1 MSDPLLLPPAVLVEV
16 KKILPFGLLVG
27 LSNGGEG
34 IIRERELAWGD
45 PSRTG
50 WRRRFRPGQQLSAI
64 PLGAGHDERP
74 EFSLRLA
81 DSDPWGTVTERYPLG
96 RLVQGTVTGVQPYG
110 VFIELEPGVTGLLHL
125 SRLPPTA
132 QQDDPTTLFWHGDHI
147 CVTIERLDPK
157 KRQIGLSLGRALLR
171 RWEGQ
176 HPPTAGGA
184 PPMTPAPDPG
194 PTALSEPAL
203 PAWRVLTVEDDA
215 AQLRA
220 LAGWMEQA
228 GLHVQSAQSAE
239 EALALLREEPPD
251 LVLTD
256 FGLPGMSGVEL
267 LRGLRGRWPGL
278 RTALMTDWAR
288 ASEQLGLVEE
298 LRRQGT
304 HLLIKP
310 LRPDDLTALLTSD
323 ALPAD
328 EGDGEAAEIALD
340 IVPVPTIEEPRSNQL
355 ARTLRRVC
363 TATGAAQA
371 VIFAVSPP
379 KRQVSIAETYGS
391 AELSREALLDLFHS
405 PVRDVAE
412 DRQLFRVD
420 DARLVEPRV
429 RYLTPLLDFRSCLGL
444 RLPAN
449 LPEHYALF
457 LFSPQPR
464 AFGDVHVEHAR
475 AAAVAAAA
483 LIERE
488 QFQIHAL
495 DLQRLALLGQL
506 SRALAHE
513 INHQLSPINFMLHGI
528 GRQFSLLEQSA
539 ARDPEQLGGRLAS
552 VGETL
557 QELSQSVRN
566 LSDTARLFGRL
577 AVQTREQ
584 TVALRDVLH
593 ETVLLVR
600 DMADRAH
607 IGLDL
612 TVDDDAPL
620 IRIHQTQLQQ
630 MVLNILINAVQQLQI
645 MRQHPIGRVALHAKR
660 VQNGSA
666 VLAQICIE
674 DDGPGIHHQL
684 WERIFELGFTTRTD
698 EGSGLGLHIT
708 RSLAE
713 ANNGRVFVA
722 ESAILWGSTLVIE
735 LPAVEGA

>member
-1 MSDPLLLPPAVLVEV
+1 MSDPLLPPPAVLVEV
-16 KKILPFGLLVG
+16 KKVLPFGLLVG
-27 LSNGGEG
+27 LSDGGEG

-45 PSRTG
+45 HNRTG

-64 PLGAGHDERP
+64 PLGAGRDERP

-110 VFIELEPGVTGLLHL
+110 AFIELEPGVTGLLHIT
-125 SRLPPTA
+125 RLPSAVQQHNLTA
-132 QQDDPTTLFWHGDHI
+132 LFWHGDHVR
-147 CVTIERLDPK
+147 VTIERLDPK
-157 KRQIGLSLGRALLR
+157 NRQIGLSLGRALLR
-171 RWEGQ
+171 RWEGRQ
-176 HPPTAGGA
+176 PPTASGT
-184 PPMTPAPDPG
+184 PPTVPTTDPDP
-194 PTALSEPAL
+194 AVLEDPAL
-203 PAWRVLTVEDDA
+203 PSWRVLAVEDDA

-228 GLHVQSAQSAE
+228 GLLVRPAQSAE
-239 EALALLREEPPD
+239 EALALLGEEPPD

-267 LRGLRGRWPGL
+267 LRELRERWPGL

-288 ASEQLGLVEE
+288 ASEQLGLIEE
-298 LRRQGT
+298 LRHQGT

-323 ALPAD
+323 APLVD
-328 EGDGEAAEIALD
+328 ESDESVELAIDLAPL
-340 IVPVPTIEEPRSNQL
+340 PTIEEPRSDQL
-355 ARTLRRVC
+355 SWTLRRIC
-363 TATGAAQA
+363 KATGASQA
-371 VIFAVSPP
+371 VIFAVSSP
-379 KRQVSIAETYGS
+379 KRQVTIVETHGS
-391 AELSREALLDLFHS
+391 AELNREALVDLFHS
-405 PVRDVAE
+405 PVRNVAE
-412 DRQLFRVD
+412 ERLLLRID
-420 DARLVEPRV
+420 DAKQVEPRM

-464 AFGDVHVEHAR
+464 AFSDVHLEHAR

-528 GRQFSLLEQSA
+528 GRQFSTLEQSV
-539 ARDPEQLGGRLAS
+539 ARTPEQLGERLAS

-557 QELSQSVRN
+557 QDLSQSVRN
-566 LSDTARLFGRL
+566 LTDTARLFGRL

-607 IGLDL
+607 IALDL
-612 TVDDDAPL
+612 VVDDDAPL
-620 IRIHQTQLQQ
+620 IRIHQTQIQQ

-645 MRQHPIGRVALHAKR
+645 MRQQPIGRVAIQARRALIGGR
-660 VQNGSA
+660 L
-666 VLAQICIE
+666 LAQICIE

-713 ANNGRVFVA
+713 ANNGRVYVT

-735 LPAVEGA
+735 LPAIDGV